1 MLYLR
6 AVTAYYLGR
15 KIVKEAMIKKILFSV
30 LVLSCINSNAQH
42 ARVFA
47 NISAYSHSD
56 FENNS
61 FAEVGTGLEV
71 KVHRFL
77 KPEIG
82 VSYFIGRLEDYSR
95 NDALGNPLDFRTS
108 KAYALNFNL
117 TPKISLYSKEV
128 NSGDVFIQI
137 LPRFN
142 VSKIGADRHY
152 TLINQTKPSASVTTK
167 ETVSEWQH
175 SFGIGLGI
183 DIVLSDNSYD
193 SLSVNLYYNGVNM
206 GKALTEVNHSG
217 SRVNTET
224 VGVGISYY
232 LGFEK
237 KKN

>member
-1 MLYLR
+1 
-6 AVTAYYLGR
+6 
-15 KIVKEAMIKKILFSV
+15 MIKKTLFFL
-30 LVLSCINSNAQH
+30 LVLFCLKSNAQH

-61 FAEVGTGLEV
+61 FAEVGAGLEV

-82 VSYFIGRLEDYSR
+82 VSYFIGSLEDYSR
-95 NDALGNPLDFRTS
+95 NDALGNTLDIRTS

-193 SLSVNLYYNGVNM
+193 SISVNLYYNGVNM

-224 VGVGISYY
+224 LGLGISYY

-237 KKN
+237 KKD